1 MTDYARERERR
12 RRSRSLLG
20 ILYLAAMSALLAIKV
35 GWVAALIGLVAVLVL
50 VYAVFTVI
58 IWRDS
63 RAEAR
68 RRAAGATPSWSAQ
81 LPVAVA
87 QQLGA
92 KAPGRHSRQQEVGEL
107 LGRLSLVDGELR
119 WEPREAD
126 RKRAVGP
133 IVWDKSW
140 SPEVTPLWGPGSQ
153 GHLTLT
159 RADGTVADLWI
170 RHPAD
175 LRRSLGLS
183 GTH

>member
-1 MTDYARERERR
+1 MTEYAREREHR

-20 ILYLAAMSALLAIKV
+20 VVYLAAMSGSLAIKT
-35 GWVAALIGLVAVLVL
+35 GWVAAMIALVAVLVL
-50 VYAVFTVI
+50 VYAVVTVI
-58 IWRDS
+58 VWRDG

-68 RRAAGATPSWSAQ
+68 RRAAGAPPSWPAQ
-81 LPVAVA
+81 LPVVVA
-87 QQLGA
+87 QQMGA

-119 WEPREAD
+119 WEPRKAG
-126 RKRAVGP
+126 RKRAVRT

-140 SPEVTPLWGPGSQ
+140 SPEVTRIWGLGSQ

-159 RADGTVADLWI
+159 HPDGTVADLWI

-175 LRRSLGLS
+175 ILRILGLS